1 MKKLPE
7 IASKAWDNR
16 QDAVIFSTVSA
27 DGLPNSIYA
36 TSVTKHN
43 ENSIVV
49 ANNFFK
55 KTMENIRSGS
65 TGSILF
71 ITKDNEMESCPAT
84 RTWSCRYSH
93 RRSIRRSRETAINI
107 GNYKYK
113 ALNHD
118 KLWTHSLPPVRQKP
132 WDK

>member
-71 ITKDNEMESCPAT
+71 ITKDNKSYQIKGKIEYFTEGEIFEEMKKWNPA
-84 RTWSCRYSH
+84 RLPGH
-93 RRSIRRSRETAINI
+93 GVAVIAIEELYA
-107 GNYKYK
+107 G
-113 ALNHD
+113 AERL
-118 KLWTHSLPPVRQKP
+118 L
-132 WDK
+132 

>member
-7 IASKAWDNR
+7 IASKAWDDR
-16 QDAVIFSTVSA
+16 QDAIVFSTVSA
-27 DGLPNSIYA
+27 DGSPNSIYA
-36 TSVTKHN
+36 TCVSKRN

-71 ITKDNEMESCPAT
+71 ITKDNKSYQIKGKIDYFTEGEIFDEMKKWNPA
-84 RTWSCRYSH
+84 R
-93 RRSIRRSRETAINI
+93 
-107 GNYKYK
+107 
-113 ALNHD
+113 
-118 KLWTHSLPPVRQKP
+118 LPGHGAAVITFEEVYAGAERLL
-132 WDK
+132 